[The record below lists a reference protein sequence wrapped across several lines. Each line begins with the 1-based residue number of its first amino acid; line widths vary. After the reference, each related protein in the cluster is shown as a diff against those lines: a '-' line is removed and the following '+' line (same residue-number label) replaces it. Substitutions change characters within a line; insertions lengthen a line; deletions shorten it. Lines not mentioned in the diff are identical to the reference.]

1 MDPSIISYQ
10 AAPGADVVVAD
21 DAGAEIA
28 EDEVVL
34 NRKNVYTIDTL
45 LVLKDSPLVKV
56 PEELQMAD
64 LAMM

>member
-21 DAGAEIA
+21 DVGAD
-28 EDEVVL
+28 DEVVL
-34 NRKNVYTIDTL
+34 KTKNVYTIDTL

>member
-10 AAPGADVVVAD
+10 AAPGADVVVTD
-21 DAGAEIA
+21 
-28 EDEVVL
+28 DEVVL
-34 NRKNVYTIDTL
+34 KRKNVYSVDTL
-45 LVLKDSPLVKV
+45 LELKESPLVKV